1 MKIYFT
7 SAKTSFTKSA
17 LTVIMLTT
25 LSFAAHSQSLN
36 ANWKQDL
43 TNAMKTFLGCQD
55 TLNKNS
61 GCSKFLGESLHI
73 VYRINDF
80 YSQKTGRY
88 MTASEIASFL
98 KSSNQWKLLG
108 PSYDQ
113 KTLTK
118 AQEHANAKKAVVA
131 VYTSTFGSSH
141 VVLINPGVLQSSGS
155 WGLSV
160 PTATSFPLSQ
170 PEKSFVDKGLSFA
183 FGKLLMKDVSIY
195 VRNY

>member
-1 MKIYFT
+1 M
-7 SAKTSFTKSA
+7 
-17 LTVIMLTT
+17 MLMT

-36 ANWKQDL
+36 TNWKQDL
-43 TNAMKTFLGCQD
+43 TNAMKTFLDCQD
-55 TLNKNS
+55 TLNNNI

-73 VYRINDF
+73 VYRVNDF

-88 MTASEIASFL
+88 MVAAEIASFL

-113 KTLTK
+113 KTLTQ

-131 VYTSTFGSSH
+131 VYTSTSGSSH

-160 PTATSFPLSQ
+160 PTATSFLLSQ
-170 PEKSFVDKGLSFA
+170 PDRSFVDKGLSFA

-195 VRNY
+195 ARNY